1 MISNFNLRC
10 LPCLLSLKKSKIMLE
25 KNKEKWKDKVRIVG
39 MNADEDGSLQD
50 RRKSVL
56 KLINDEGLKLNDHYL
71 SKEKIE
77 ELEKYKIR
85 SVPFAFLVDGSGSI
99 VFMGHL
105 LETDGELLINNLLEE
120 SQNKRCLECHQLF
133 YTLTKSL
140 KQEITDLLN
149 RQSNNQFEISIDW
162 VKELTYDCKGD
173 LKKSMKNK
181 PKRNLCYNLSGKNQA
196 FILENELYS
205 LCGKKTL

>member
-1 MISNFNLRC
+1 M
-10 LPCLLSLKKSKIMLE
+10 
-25 KNKEKWKDKVRIVG
+25 
-39 MNADEDGSLQD
+39 
-50 RRKSVL
+50 
-56 KLINDEGLKLNDHYL
+56 
-71 SKEKIE
+71 
-77 ELEKYKIR
+77 
-85 SVPFAFLVDGSGSI
+85 PFAFLVDGSGSI
-99 VFMGHL
+99 VFMGNP

-120 SQNKRCLECHQLF
+120 SQNKRCLEGHQLF
-133 YTLTKSL
+133 YSLTKSL

-162 VKELTYDCKGD
+162 VKELTYNCKGD

-181 PKRNLCYNLSGKNQA
+181 PKINLFYNLSGKNQA

>member
-39 MNADEDGSLQD
+39 MNTDEDGSLQD
-50 RRKSVL
+50 REKSVL
-56 KLINDEGLKLNDHYL
+56 KLINDEGLKISDHYL
-71 SKEKIE
+71 SKEKIK

-85 SVPFAFLVDGSGSI
+85 SVPFAFLVDGSGAI
-99 VFMGHL
+99 VFMGNP
-105 LETDGELLINNLLEE
+105 LETDGELLIII
-120 SQNKRCLECHQLF
+120 CLKKVKINVVRRSSIILF
-133 YTLTKSL
+133 FDKSK

-162 VKELTYDCKGD
+162 VKELTYHCKGD

-181 PKRNLCYNLSGKNQA
+181 PKINLLYNLSGKNQA